1 MERGS
6 AMTSQILIDAVPRAG
21 RPRAGAW
28 ARPAAPPVRLQPAA
42 PPVRLQPAAPPV
54 RLRAAAP
61 PVPLRQRAATWRAR
75 HWRRLVLAWFVLS
88 LAILAVEA
96 EPPGYLPKAQVGNV
110 PAVRMVLRVAGGVTA
125 AGVPLVLIVLP

>member
-42 PPVRLQPAAPPV
+42 PPI

-75 HWRRLVLAWFVLS
+75 HWRRLVLAWFVLT

>member
-28 ARPAAPPVRLQPAA
+28 ARPAA

-75 HWRRLVLAWFVLS
+75 HWRRLVLAWFVLT

>member
-28 ARPAAPPVRLQPAA
+28 ARPAAPPVRLRA
-42 PPVRLQPAAPPV
+42 AAPPV

-75 HWRRLVLAWFVLS
+75 HWRRLVLAWFVLT

-96 EPPGYLPKAQVGNV
+96 EPPGYFPKAQVGNV